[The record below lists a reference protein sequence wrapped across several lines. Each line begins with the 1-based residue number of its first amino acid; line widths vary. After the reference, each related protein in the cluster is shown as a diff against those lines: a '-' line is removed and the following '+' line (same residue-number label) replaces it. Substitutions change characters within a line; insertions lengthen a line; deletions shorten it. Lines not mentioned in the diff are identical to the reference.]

1 MGPRWIDLA
10 GHRRKVLRDGTIDI
24 LPRAEPSI
32 RPEAD
37 EWRIP
42 RVLWSVAGRRQG
54 AERATADNQLEGASM
69 LNGFGLVK
77 PGEQHWDSARAAW
90 NLAVEQSPAMV
101 ARPSSADEVVAAVN
115 FARESGLRVAVQ
127 AEGHSAGALAGVGS
141 DTLLL
146 KMGRMT
152 GAEIDAESRRARVSA
167 AAKWSEVSMLASP
180 HGLAAL
186 SGSSGEVGV
195 VGYTL
200 GGGHGWLARKH
211 GLACNSVLAA
221 EVVTA
226 DGELVRADRQN
237 EPDLF
242 WALRGG
248 GGNFG
253 AVTALE
259 FELYPVPELYAGM
272 VAWPWERSADVLHAW
287 REWLPALPDEIGT
300 WARILQVPPLPD
312 IPEVVRGRQ
321 LVVVEAAYL
330 GGEEAGRELL
340 RALRELAPELDTFA
354 VVPPAAL
361 GHLHMDPEDPV
372 PFAMN
377 GQLLDELPAK
387 AIDTIVEVAG
397 PGSGSPLLSLE
408 LRQLGGALRQ
418 APPDAGALAGLDHEL
433 LTLGVGMVMD
443 RDMGIAVNRHL
454 DLTASALEPWD
465 SGVRYANFIDV
476 PTDTRHCYDP
486 ETFDRLQEV
495 KARYDSEDVFRA
507 NHPIA
512 SPAAS
517 GIVS

>member
-1 MGPRWIDLA
+1 MP
-10 GHRRKVLRDGTIDI
+10 
-24 LPRAEPSI
+24 
-32 RPEAD
+32 
-37 EWRIP
+37 
-42 RVLWSVAGRRQG
+42 
-54 AERATADNQLEGASM
+54 
-69 LNGFGLVK
+69 NGFELVK
-77 PGEQHWDSARAAW
+77 PGEPNWDSTRAAW
-90 NLAVEQSPAMV
+90 NLAIDQNPAMI
-101 ARPSSADEVVAAVN
+101 ARPGSTDEVVAAVK
-115 FARESGLRVAVQ
+115 FARDNGLRVAVQ
-127 AEGHSAGALAGVGS
+127 AEGHSAGGLAGVGS

-152 GAEIDAESRRARVSA
+152 GAEIDAEGRRARVSA
-167 AAKWSEVSMLASP
+167 AAKWFDVSTLASP

-186 SGSSGEVGV
+186 SGSSAEVGV

-226 DGELVRADRQN
+226 DGELVRVDREN

-287 REWLPALPDEIGT
+287 REWLPTLPDEMGT

-321 LVVVEAAYL
+321 LVVIEAAYL
-330 GGEEAGRELL
+330 GGDEAGRELL
-340 RALRELAPELDTFA
+340 RGLRELGPELDTFA

-372 PFAMN
+372 PFAMD

-387 AIDTIVEVAG
+387 AIDTIVDAAG
-397 PGSGSPLLSLE
+397 PNSGSPLLSLE
-408 LRQLGGALRQ
+408 LRHLGGALAQ
-418 APPDAGALAGLDHEL
+418 APRDAGALAALDHAF

-443 RDMGIAVNRHL
+443 PAFGIAVNRHL
-454 DLTASALEPWD
+454 ELTASALEPWD

-476 PTDTRHCYDP
+476 PTDPRRYYSP
-486 ETFDRLQEV
+486 ETFDRLQDV
-495 KARYDSEDVFRA
+495 KARYDPEDVFRA
-507 NHPIA
+507 NHAIPC
-512 SPAAS
+512 PAAAA
-517 GIVS
+517 